1 LETIPV
7 YFLFVIFAITLVNW
21 IAAALEKRELYFA
34 SKPLVLIVLMLFYT
48 QAGGLDQIR
57 LPFLIALF
65 FSLLGDIFLIPRS
78 TRWFV
83 AGMLAFLIA
92 HLVYIWAFS
101 HWPVSPGAALPVI
114 AAGAILLA
122 ALTYLVLTKT
132 KNKPEF
138 KRMRFAFILYG
149 SVLTTMTVVAVL
161 CLWRP
166 AWPKWSGAL
175 AALGGLFFFVS
186 DSILGLE
193 KMGKRLPATRLLV
206 ISTYHIAQMLIIS
219 STLGL

>member
-1 LETIPV
+1 MDFPV
-7 YFLFVIFAITLVNW
+7 FFLFVICGITLINW
-21 IAAALEKRELYFA
+21 IAAAQERRELYLA
-34 SKPLVLIVLMLFYT
+34 SKPLVLIVLIIFYIRM
-48 QAGGLDQIR
+48 GGLDAQR

-78 TRWFV
+78 KRWFI
-83 AGMLAFLIA
+83 AGMVAFLIA
-92 HLVYIWAFS
+92 HLLYVWAFS
-101 HWPVSPGAALPVI
+101 HWPVSQGAVFPAIAGGLIALS
-114 AAGAILLA
+114 
-122 ALTYLVLTKT
+122 ALTTLVLTKT

-149 SVLTTMTVVAVL
+149 SALTAMTVVAVL
-161 CLWRP
+161 CLWRT
-166 AWPKWSGAL
+166 AWPRWAGAL

>member
-1 LETIPV
+1 MDFPF
-7 YFLFVIFAITLVNW
+7 YYLFAIGAITLINW
-21 IAAALEKRELYFA
+21 VAAAQERRELYAA
-34 SKPLVLIVLMLFYT
+34 SKPLVMIVLIVFYLKL
-48 QAGGLDQIR
+48 GGLEPQR
-57 LPFLIALF
+57 LPFLVALS

-78 TRWFV
+78 NRWFI
-83 AGMLAFLIA
+83 AGAIAFLIA

-101 HWPVSPGAALPVI
+101 RWPVSAGLEMPAVLVGGAVI
-114 AAGAILLA
+114 AVIVWM
-122 ALTYLVLTKT
+122 VLTKT

-138 KRMRFAFILYG
+138 KRIRFMFILYG
-149 SVLTTMTVVAVL
+149 SVLTVMTTIAVL

-166 AWPKWSGAL
+166 AWPRWAGTL

-206 ISTYHIAQMLIIS
+206 ISTYHIAQLLILF

>member
-1 LETIPV
+1 MDFPF
-7 YFLFVIFAITLVNW
+7 YYLFVIGAITLINW
-21 IAAALEKRELYFA
+21 VAAAQERRELYAA
-34 SKPLVLIVLMLFYT
+34 SKPLVMIVLIVFYLKL
-48 QAGGLDQIR
+48 GGLEPQR
-57 LPFLIALF
+57 LPFLVALS

-78 TRWFV
+78 NRWFI
-83 AGMLAFLIA
+83 AGAIAFLIA

-101 HWPVSPGAALPVI
+101 RWPVSAGLEMPAVLVGGAVI
-114 AAGAILLA
+114 AVVVWM
-122 ALTYLVLTKT
+122 VLTNT

-138 KRMRFAFILYG
+138 KRIRFMFILYG
-149 SVLTTMTVVAVL
+149 SVLTVMTTIAVL

-166 AWPKWSGAL
+166 VWPRWAGTL

-206 ISTYHIAQMLIIS
+206 ISTYHIAQLLILF

>member
-1 LETIPV
+1 VEFPTF
-7 YFLFVIFAITLVNW
+7 FLFVICGITLINW
-21 IAAALEKRELYFA
+21 IAAALEKRELYLA
-34 SKPLVLIVLMLFYT
+34 SKPLVLIVLILFYS
-48 QAGGLDQIR
+48 QIGGLDPIR

-83 AGMLAFLIA
+83 AGMVAFLIA

-101 HWPVSPGAALPVI
+101 RWPVTSSVA
-114 AAGAILLA
+114 LLA
-122 ALTYLVLTKT
+122 IAMGLITLSALSYLVLTRT

-138 KRMRFAFILYG
+138 KRMRFVFILYG
-149 SVLTTMTVVAVL
+149 SALTTMTVVAVL

-166 AWPKWSGAL
+166 AWPKWAGAL

-206 ISTYHIAQMLIIS
+206 ISTYHIAQMLIIF